1 MNENNNNI
9 KNKNCLNSISFT
21 LIGAFIITFESIS
34 LVMSILCLVM
44 TSWNFLKIFIQV
56 LNIISLIIIF
66 SVIIINFLIFLN
78 IKNERFDILH
88 NYQKRMCLS
97 FILVF
102 LYIIIFIF
110 NIFNA
115 IYLTIRLHIAD
126 YPEYGGRKRD
136 QNYIDEHP
144 DEFGNVSLKEF
155 IIVGFCPSIISVLNF
170 ICIILCVLFRKKMI
184 ITYDMMKEEE
194 NKRENEIVVHRN
206 NHKHHNRNR
215 IKRKYYNQN
224 MNTNTNEEMIK
235 NNNTEPNKERNTNR
249 PNEDKNSI
257 KIKINNSEDGEEHVQ
272 NKPLKLISYS
282 HSDSNEESSSEKK
295 ENNFDNH
302 EKNVINSML
311 GTKSSM
317 NDKNVKEGE

>member
-1 MNENNNNI
+1 MSCDDFMEFFKNI
-9 KNKNCLNSISFT
+9 YT
-21 LIGAFIITFESIS
+21 
-34 LVMSILCLVM
+34 
-44 TSWNFLKIFIQV
+44 V

-66 SVIIINFLIFLN
+66 SFIIINFLIFLN
-78 IKNERFDILH
+78 IKNEKFDILH

-97 FILVF
+97 FILLF

-110 NIFNA
+110 KIFNE
-115 IYLTIRLHIAD
+115 IYLIIKLHIAD

-235 NNNTEPNKERNTNR
+235 NNNTDPNKERNTNR

-272 NKPLKLISYS
+272 NKPLKLILYS

-295 ENNFDNH
+295 ENNFDNY

>member
-44 TSWNFLKIFIQV
+44 TSWNFLKIYIQV

-144 DEFGNVSLKEF
+144 DEFGNVSLNEF

-184 ITYDMMKEEE
+184 ITYDIMKEEE

-235 NNNTEPNKERNTNR
+235 NNNTDPNKERNANR

-272 NKPLKLISYS
+272 NKPLKLILYS
-282 HSDSNEESSSEKK
+282 HSDSNEELSSEKK